1 MTLKGG
7 KLTLGNLL
15 SFLNAELGSELI
27 ENEALSSH
35 VLEAANRRW

>member
-7 KLTLGNLL
+7 KLTLSNLL
-15 SFLNAELGSELI
+15 GFFDVEFGSELM

-35 VLEAANRRW
+35 VLEVVNRRW